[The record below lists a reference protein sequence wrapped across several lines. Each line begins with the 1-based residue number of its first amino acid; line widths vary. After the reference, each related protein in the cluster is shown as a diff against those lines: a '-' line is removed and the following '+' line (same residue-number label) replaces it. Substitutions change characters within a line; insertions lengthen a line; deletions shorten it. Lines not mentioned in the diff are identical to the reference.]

1 MPLYIGKHFGPP
13 GILIFCPIPL
23 SYSLWGFFI
32 FLLYVMRRVD
42 CRRCGAGDTGRKVGP
57 ETCRFVG
64 KPPNDISRA
73 AHSQAH
79 SEERTGWPADDAALP
94 YILTEPEAAADVS
107 VAGIDRDGR
116 WQTIGGRKPIGRRLV
131 ILDAEVNGGPRP
143 SGGNHHVQL
152 PQADEAGREA
162 EEADRETLPIV
173 GHDADRRRGG
183 RRRLSRRGYA
193 RR

>member
-64 KPPNDISRA
+64 KPPNDIARA
-73 AHSQAH
+73 ALHKHIRRSGLAGQWMMPHCLTYLPSQ
-79 SEERTGWPADDAALP
+79 RPR
-94 YILTEPEAAADVS
+94 LTF
-107 VAGIDRDGR
+107 
-116 WQTIGGRKPIGRRLV
+116 
-131 ILDAEVNGGPRP
+131 
-143 SGGNHHVQL
+143 QL
-152 PQADEAGREA
+152 PVLTGMADG
-162 EEADRETLPIV
+162 
-173 GHDADRRRGG
+173 
-183 RRRLSRRGYA
+183 
-193 RR
+193 